1 MGACCSKNKGDFQ
14 KSETP
19 VYPLPV
25 ISPTDAHTNTIFDPE
40 FNPTQ
45 AKKGKTESVPLLDE
59 QTTPKAVEPK
69 KEEDL
74 SESSSSIDQN
84 MISKLLAEVDTS
96 DLSN

>member
-1 MGACCSKNKGDFQ
+1 MGLCCSKNKEEFS

-19 VYPLPV
+19 VYPLPI
-25 ISPTDAHTNTIFDPE
+25 ISPTDEHTSTIFDPE

-45 AKKGKTESVPLLDE
+45 KTKGKTESVPLLDE
-59 QTTPKAVEPK
+59 QTVPKPPEPK
-69 KEEDL
+69 IEAADD
-74 SESSSSIDQN
+74 ESSSSIDQN

>member
-1 MGACCSKNKGDFQ
+1 MGACCSKNKEEFT

-19 VYPLPV
+19 VYPLPI
-25 ISPTDAHTNTIFDPE
+25 ISPTDAHTTTIFDPE

-45 AKKGKTESVPLLDE
+45 KSRGKPESVPLLDE
-59 QTTPKAVEPK
+59 QTTIKPPEPK
-69 KEEDL
+69 KEEAL
-74 SESSSSIDQN
+74 SDSSSSIDQN

>member
-1 MGACCSKNKGDFQ
+1 MGVCCSKNNEEFK

-25 ISPTDAHTNTIFDPE
+25 ISPTDAHTGTIFDPE

-45 AKKGKTESVPLLDE
+45 KKGKTESVPLLDE
-59 QTTPKAVEPK
+59 QTAPKPPEPK

-74 SESSSSIDQN
+74 SDSSPIDQK
-84 MISKLLAEVDTS
+84 MISELLAEVDTS